1 MTTRGCPGP
10 VGDIMTEVTA
20 ASGPGDRVGVAAVPD
35 AEGYVGRWHLSQL
48 PGGGT
53 WGERRCAR

>member
-1 MTTRGCPGP
+1 M
-10 VGDIMTEVTA
+10 GDIMTEVTA

-48 PGGGT
+48 LGGGT